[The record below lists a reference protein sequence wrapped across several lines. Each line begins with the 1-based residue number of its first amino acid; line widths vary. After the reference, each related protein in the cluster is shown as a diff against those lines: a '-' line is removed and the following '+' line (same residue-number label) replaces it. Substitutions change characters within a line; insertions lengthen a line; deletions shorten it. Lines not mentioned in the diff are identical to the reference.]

1 MYICESNKNLKENIK
16 ILQENGYKYIIKACD
31 KFLSGWGGAGN
42 KKHVQLI
49 ACKTDEELYR
59 IKNRL
64 YEDKSFNYI
73 DWNIIDNYNSI
84 YNWVRNKSYTIRNDW
99 K

>member
-31 KFLSGWGGAGN
+31 KFLSGWGGAEN
-42 KKHVQLI
+42 KKHIQLI